1 MFSAINSQLTLAGI
15 STESENQYLERKGRD
30 VGIKKLA
37 QELIGFLNADGGVL
51 AFGISDAGVIED
63 LNDLDEVS
71 LNNFRTIVQD
81 QIQPPARIELE
92 EITLEDGALIFLYHM
107 EPESERVFCHKDSE
121 DVFRRIADRNKKLN
135 REEVQA
141 LEYDRHIRKFEEES
155 RPDFDMRDLNP
166 AVCENYLKQMHFEG
180 TFEELSLKR
189 VLAKRQKSGDGVVL
203 NNAGILLF
211 ATTPAQYIP
220 NASVRYVRYDGAHQQ
235 SGKSFNVIKDERFE
249 DCLPRL
255 IEKLKDF
262 LKASF
267 RDYFYLNMDSGKF
280 EKIQEFPEEAWLEGI
295 VNAICH
301 RSYNVQG
308 NEILLK
314 HYDDRFE
321 ISNSGPL
328 PSQVTVENIREE
340 RFSRNPRIARVLAE
354 MGYVRELNEG
364 VPRIYG
370 AMADSMLA
378 EPIYREQNQT
388 IYLTLKNNVT
398 KQKETILLEINRRIE
413 SAWDSLHETTRH
425 LIGFLIMHHETTVAQ
440 AAQAL
445 NVTEKTARNHLQILC
460 DKSILERVSEKERDK
475 HAIYRFS
482 EK

>member
-1 MFSAINSQLTLAGI
+1 MFSKINSQLTLAGI
-15 STESENQYLERKGRD
+15 CAVSEHQYLERKGRNTS
-30 VGIKKLA
+30 IKKLS

-51 AFGISDAGVIED
+51 AFGISDDGAIED
-63 LNDLDEVS
+63 LNQLDEDS
-71 LNNFRTIVQD
+71 LNNFRTIVHD

-92 EITLEDGALIFLYHM
+92 EITLDDGALIFLYHM
-107 EPESERVFCHKDSE
+107 EPECERVFCHKDSE

-155 RPDFDMRDLNP
+155 RPDFDMRDLDP
-166 AVCENYLKQMHFEG
+166 SVCEAYLTQMHFEG
-180 TFEELSLKR
+180 SFEELALKR
-189 VLAKRQKSGDGVVL
+189 VLAKRQKEGDGIVL

-211 ATTPAQYIP
+211 ASTPSQYIP
-220 NASVRYVRYDGAHQQ
+220 NASVRYVRYDGEHQQ

-249 DCLPRL
+249 DCLPLL
-255 IEKLKDF
+255 IKKLKNF

-267 RDYFYLNMDSGKF
+267 RDYFFLNMDSGKF

-308 NEILLK
+308 SEILLK

-328 PSQVTVENIREE
+328 PAQVTVENIREE

-354 MGYVRELNEG
+354 LGYVRELNEG
-364 VPRIYG
+364 VPRIYS
-370 AMADSMLA
+370 AMAESMLA
-378 EPIYREQNQT
+378 EPIYQERNQ
-388 IYLTLKNNVT
+388 IVYLTLKNNVT
-398 KQKETILLEINRRIE
+398 KQKETILMEVNRRIE
-413 SAWDSLHETTRH
+413 AIWSSLHETTRL
-425 LIGFLIMHHETTVAQ
+425 LIGFLLVHHETTVAQ
-440 AAQAL
+440 AAEAL
-445 NVTEKTARNHLQILC
+445 GVTEKTARTHLQTLC
-460 DKSILERVSEKERDK
+460 DKSILQRVSEKERDK
-475 HAIYRFS
+475 HAIYRFA